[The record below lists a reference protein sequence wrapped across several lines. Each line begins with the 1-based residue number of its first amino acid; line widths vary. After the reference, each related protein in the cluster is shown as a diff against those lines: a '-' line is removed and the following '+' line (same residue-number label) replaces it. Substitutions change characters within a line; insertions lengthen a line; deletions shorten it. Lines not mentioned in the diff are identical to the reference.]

1 MPGFTINRVCLSGN
15 LTRDPEHRSTSGGT
29 SLVKLRIASNERYK
43 DSTTGEWQDRPGY
56 YDVTLWK
63 GMADWVASNIKKG
76 DAVVV
81 EGRLR
86 WREWEADDGSKR
98 QAVDITADSIVP
110 VTRDGSGGG
119 GSSRSYSDS
128 DADVPVDTGDLP
140 QPGAG
145 SLGPARRRRRYSV
158 LMPYKQRYDAPRQ
171 AQVKAVNARKKHA
184 NQDRMWEYL
193 TTHSC
198 VDCGEADPLV
208 LEFDHREPIGK
219 YAGRVMSQINTGLA
233 WRTILAEIAK
243 CDLVCANCHAR
254 RSAFRRRSWRWLR
267 RHVVAGVGRAR
278 QRTQPPT
285 HRSQPCSCSS
295 SPSC

>member
-86 WREWEADDGSKR
+86 WREWEDDNNNKR
-98 QAVDITADSIVP
+98 QAIDITADSIVP

-128 DADVPVDTGDLP
+128 DADVPIDTGDLP
-140 QPGAG
+140 DPGAG
-145 SLGPARRRRRYSV
+145 AAAPAGGDDDI
-158 LMPYKQRYDAPRQ
+158 P
-171 AQVKAVNARKKHA
+171 
-184 NQDRMWEYL
+184 
-193 TTHSC
+193 
-198 VDCGEADPLV
+198 
-208 LEFDHREPIGK
+208 F
-219 YAGRVMSQINTGLA
+219 
-233 WRTILAEIAK
+233 
-243 CDLVCANCHAR
+243 
-254 RSAFRRRSWRWLR
+254 
-267 RHVVAGVGRAR
+267 
-278 QRTQPPT
+278 
-285 HRSQPCSCSS
+285 
-295 SPSC
+295 